1 MLTSLNTFGLRFS
14 FKGLA
19 PTGSRVIVEM
29 HTLKDGKI
37 GNLYVPDSAKKATNQ
52 ATVVAV
58 GPGATI
64 NGKLY
69 PTTVKPGMKVLLPQF
84 GGQPVKIGKEE
95 YVVIAEEDILG
106 YFE

>member
-1 MLTSLNTFGLRFS
+1 MLTAFSKFGLRFS
-14 FKGLA
+14 FKGLT
-19 PTGSRVIVEM
+19 PLGSRVIVEM
-29 HTLKDGKI
+29 HKSDGKV
-37 GNLYVPDSAKKATNQ
+37 GNLIVPESAKKATNQ

-69 PTTVKPGMKVLLPQF
+69 PLTVKPGMKVLLPTF
-84 GGQPVKIGKEE
+84 GGQTVKIGKEE
-95 YVVIAEEDILG
+95 YVVIAEGDILG